1 MTSRVGNS
9 IFGLHSA
16 HPVTL
21 LPEIPRVDD
30 LRQVYHGFH
39 TIYKRHVEDARFD
52 VVKGYGF
59 KFLKRRLACICYFL
73 REHRDISPKKRTKLI
88 DALLSE
94 DDLRHAQKLISKSV
108 KDKEHGKSSW
118 FSFPK
123 VTDEESLRKVMT
135 KIAND
140 VSDSDFL
147 RRLKSVQDE
156 ELKNALGEAV
166 ALACAQLSSSIDATV
181 NKLTH
186 AVLRMQQEECKK
198 RIQRQI
204 EDKERKVLGRTRV
217 NFIRDINRNSIG
229 RRTS

>member
-1 MTSRVGNS
+1 
-9 IFGLHSA
+9 
-16 HPVTL
+16 
-21 LPEIPRVDD
+21 
-30 LRQVYHGFH
+30 
-39 TIYKRHVEDARFD
+39 
-52 VVKGYGF
+52 
-59 KFLKRRLACICYFL
+59 
-73 REHRDISPKKRTKLI
+73 
-88 DALLSE
+88 
-94 DDLRHAQKLISKSV
+94 
-108 KDKEHGKSSW
+108 
-118 FSFPK
+118 
-123 VTDEESLRKVMT
+123 VMT

-166 ALACAQLSSSIDATV
+166 ALASAQLSSSIDATV